1 MSQLPSQIS
10 VPQLPAEALNQFASL
25 FDNMFGSLTI
35 SQGRFMKAAV
45 DGLHLGSDEVLPYN
59 NTSFVCLGANRYRHN
74 VWYNT
79 AYQAGKEDRPT
90 LLWVDHGDNRY
101 PDEFPMHLRQ
111 KIQLT
116 NGKYG
121 WAYQIKQRTVWA
133 LIRQN
138 QQGQR
143 FIDFE
148 NYYICD
154 LPSSSLFGKEDAK
167 RRNALTWLGVGQY
180 CQSLSTRLRCP
191 IHPAMFEINFVQG
204 SQVGVVFFRLSQ
216 QMFNSELLIDIS
228 RWINSED
235 IKRACEVQEILHIGE
250 SEDFNYVAPAPAPT
264 QASVQVQAT
273 PAPVQFAN
281 ISTPTAGSIKNLQ
294 TTVAAPAQAQA
305 PVAQPAPAQAQAPVA
320 QPAPAQAQAQAP
332 VAQPAPAQAQAQA
345 PVAQPAPAQAS
356 AATAP
361 IQEVINAVQ
370 DSYDFSALRGNIN
383 ILS

>member
-1 MSQLPSQIS
+1 MSQLPAQIS
-10 VPQLPAEALNQFASL
+10 VPQLPADALTNFGNL
-25 FDNMFGSLTI
+25 FDNMFGSLAI

-45 DGLHLGSDEVLPYN
+45 DGLHLGTDEVLPYN
-59 NTSFVCLGANRYRHN
+59 GTSFVCLGANRYRHN

-121 WAYQIKQRTVWA
+121 WAFQIKQRTVWA

-138 QQGQR
+138 QEGQR

-191 IHPAMFEINFVQG
+191 IHPAMFEIQFVQG
-204 SQVGVVFFRLSQ
+204 SQVGVAFFRLSQ
-216 QMFNSELLIDIS
+216 QMFSSELLLDIS
-228 RWINSED
+228 HWINSED

-250 SEDFNYVAPAPAPT
+250 GEDFSYVAPAPIQAPVQT
-264 QASVQVQAT
+264 QAA

-281 ISTPTAGSIKNLQ
+281 IPTPTAGSIKNIQ
-294 TTVAAPAQAQA
+294 TVAAQPAPAPAQAPAAPVAQAAPVQA
-305 PVAQPAPAQAQAPVA
+305 PVAQPAPAPA
-320 QPAPAQAQAQAP
+320 APA
-332 VAQPAPAQAQAQA
+332 
-345 PVAQPAPAQAS
+345 S
-356 AATAP
+356 ATTAP
-361 IQEVINAVQ
+361 IQDVINAVQ
-370 DSYDFSALRGNIN
+370 KDDYDFSALRGNIN